1 MVTNHIQN
9 KQIQIEYYAVFREQR
24 GQSSES
30 RQTEAA
36 TLRDLYAE
44 LKSQYGFSLSAERVQ
59 VAVADEFVEW
69 DRPLQ
74 SGDKVV
80 FIPPVAGG

>member
-1 MVTNHIQN
+1 MTNKH
-9 KQIQIEYYAVFREQR
+9 IQIEYYAVFREQR

-30 RQTEAA
+30 RETGAV

-44 LKSQYGFSLSAERVQ
+44 LQRQYGFALPAEQIR
-59 VAVADEFVEW
+59 VAVADEFAEW
-69 DRPLQ
+69 DRPVKT
-74 SGDKVV
+74 GDRVV